1 MPILAHMTISGHN
14 GSVKKVRVSVL
25 KAKLS
30 HYLRLVRKGETITVY
45 DRDKPVAEIVPL
57 RQGPPRLRVTEPA
70 PGAPNWWEVDVGP
83 RLPPELAREL
93 LEDFLRERETER

>member
-1 MPILAHMTISGHN
+1 MQALANMSISGHN
-14 GSVKKVRVSVL
+14 RCMKKVRVAVL

-45 DRDKPVAEIVPL
+45 DRDKPVAEIVPI
-57 RQGPPRLRVTEPA
+57 RTGPPRLKVTEPE
-70 PGAPNWWEVDVGP
+70 PGAPNWWEVDVGEK
-83 RLPPELAREL
+83 LPPALAREL